1 MDGGNKT
8 KVVTEVGVGVRV
20 EEATAVDFW
29 VSSQRH
35 RSQQVVQG
43 KLRIPPV
50 TSASAYPVYS
60 FSYHHLP
67 AT

>member
-8 KVVTEVGVGVRV
+8 KVMTEVGVGVRV
-20 EEATAVDFW
+20 EEATAADFW

-43 KLRIPPV
+43 KLRIHPV

>member
-1 MDGGNKT
+1 MIMDGGNKT

-20 EEATAVDFW
+20 ETAADFW

-60 FSYHHLP
+60 FSDHHLP